1 LSRETASRQLIEGIR
16 IIATSIAAAVS
27 AEPHPSFRWR
37 TAARID
43 GGEGSLIQINGF
55 GLDYDVNVAGQTR
68 IRE

>member
-1 LSRETASRQLIEGIR
+1 VWSNSEYYPACGQFYGSPQFKEDGGFQAQR
-16 IIATSIAAAVS
+16 
-27 AEPHPSFRWR
+27 P
-37 TAARID
+37 AARID